1 MVEFPRMAVEISR
14 QPVPGSEAG
23 TAPWVDLMSEGDERY
38 RHPQVAPLLL
48 PSAPGPLWAER
59 CYLAARLGPDLQFGA
74 GRAVYP
80 HGGRRTGLIG
90 VATGGRLHAVRL
102 EEPFALADDPDDP
115 QVGPLRIEVVRPL
128 RELRIVLDEPGV
140 PLGLDLRFEARGP
153 AVPTDRNVIVVR
165 DEVVTDYMNF
175 YQSGCY
181 SGTVSIGG
189 EERRI
194 ERVLG
199 FRDRGW
205 GMRKHEG
212 SPRRGLV
219 LFGAHEFPD
228 CTLWYLL
235 YETASGRRT
244 FTNGW
249 LASAARVEDT
259 VTQIEHD
266 LAVDEA
272 GLCTGGVL
280 RLSCASGRERVLEF
294 EVDARMYLEAIGYS
308 AAPDW
313 PPFGYTEHDTSDP
326 ANVARLNGQNDNGGP
341 CRLDGVDG
349 HGFIETG
356 IGVHPRYR
364 PATAKEDAG

>member
-1 MVEFPRMAVEISR
+1 MAVEISR
-14 QPVPGSEAG
+14 QPVPGSDAG
-23 TAPWVDLMSEGDERY
+23 SAPWVELMSEGDERFG
-38 RHPQVAPLLL
+38 HQHVAPVLV

-59 CYLAARLGPDLQFGA
+59 CYLAARLGPDLQFSA

-90 VATGGRLHAVRL
+90 VATGGRLHAVRV
-102 EEPFALADDPDDP
+102 EEPFALGDDADDP
-115 QVGPLRIEVVRPL
+115 QIGPVRIEVVRPL
-128 RELRIVLDEPGV
+128 REVRIVLDEPGV

-153 AVPTDRNVIVVR
+153 AVPSDRNVIVVR
-165 DEVVTDYMNF
+165 DEIVTDYMNF
-175 YQSGCY
+175 YQSGWY
-181 SGTVSIGG
+181 SGTISIDGD
-189 EERRI
+189 ERVV
-194 ERVLG
+194 EPVLG

-228 CTLWYLL
+228 QALWYLL
-235 YETASGRRT
+235 YETASGQRA

-249 LASAARVEDT
+249 LASASRVEDT
-259 VTQIEHD
+259 ISAIEHD
-266 LAVDEA
+266 LAVDDS

-280 RLSCASGRERVLEF
+280 RLTGASGRVRELEF

-308 AAPDW
+308 AAHDW
-313 PPFGYTEHDTSDP
+313 PPLGYSAYDTGD
-326 ANVARLNGQNDNGGP
+326 AATVARLNGQNDNGGP

-356 IGVHPRYR
+356 IGVHPRYQA
-364 PATAKEDAG
+364 ATAKEAAG